1 MASPVSA
8 SVGFA
13 GRCTWPESL
22 EPRPRCTVY
31 GPAVVAG
38 DGRLADRAILRAL
51 RRLPGTRL
59 DIRES
64 HGLVLVLADP
74 RGVFS
79 VSGQG
84 QLHLSATVRHWTQLS
99 PGDRVLL
106 VADPVDGLLVVHPPA
121 ALDAMVAEVR
131 SVCRRTYRPWER
143 CDATPQLGQAALVVV
158 VVAPDDRRPS
168 GRVEALDSDGAEVG
182 LHCPEWTGGHD

>member
-1 MASPVSA
+1 
-8 SVGFA
+8 
-13 GRCTWPESL
+13 
-22 EPRPRCTVY
+22 VY
-31 GPAVVAG
+31 GLAVAAG
-38 DGRLADRAILRAL
+38 HGRVADRAILRAL
-51 RRLPGTRL
+51 RWPPGTRL

-84 QLHLSATVRHWTQLS
+84 QLHLPATVRHWTRLS

-121 ALDAMVAEVR
+121 MLDVMVAEVH
-131 SVCRRTYRPWER
+131 
-143 CDATPQLGQAALVVV
+143 ATALRG
-158 VVAPDDRRPS
+158 DR
-168 GRVEALDSDGAEVG
+168 A
-182 LHCPEWTGGHD
+182 